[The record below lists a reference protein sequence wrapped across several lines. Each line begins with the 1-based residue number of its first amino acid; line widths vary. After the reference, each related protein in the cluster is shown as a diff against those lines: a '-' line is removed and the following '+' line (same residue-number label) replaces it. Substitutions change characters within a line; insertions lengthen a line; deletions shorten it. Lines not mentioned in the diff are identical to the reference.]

1 MDGGKE
7 GIMVKKMYQMVALYI
22 YVCVKLF
29 IFSIL
34 LSLCI
39 SYSFVFMHILDGLL
53 GGGMT
58 AATQ

>member
-7 GIMVKKMYQMVALYI
+7 GIMVKKMYQMVAL
-22 YVCVKLF
+22 
-29 IFSIL
+29 
-34 LSLCI
+34 
-39 SYSFVFMHILDGLL
+39 L

>member
-1 MDGGKE
+1 MLWPVDGGKE

-39 SYSFVFMHILDGLL
+39 SWMVCSEEG
-53 GGGMT
+53 
-58 AATQ
+58 

>member
-22 YVCVKLF
+22 YVCVKLYLF
-29 IFSIL
+29 
-34 LSLCI
+34 
-39 SYSFVFMHILDGLL
+39 YSFVFMHILDGLL

>member
-7 GIMVKKMYQMVALYI
+7 GIMVKKNVSDGYFVYLCMCETI
-22 YVCVKLF
+22 YLF
-29 IFSIL
+29 
-34 LSLCI
+34 
-39 SYSFVFMHILDGLL
+39 YSFVFMHILDGLL

>member
-39 SYSFVFMHILDGLL
+39 SWMVCSEEG
-53 GGGMT
+53 
-58 AATQ
+58 